1 MYRSIPGILILVLL
15 FLPAGLAPAFA
26 QQDEKRMFADRLTS
40 LSNFVLKSA
49 EVAASR
55 GQEEFVKTF
64 AQTVTDQMRQGFG
77 VELVDAV
84 REEGLDPSPELSQ
97 EYQNKL
103 QALETAAEE
112 QFSNAYFSAQ
122 VLALESMIQLIEEYQ
137 QTGQD
142 GALKAF
148 AANHLGGLRTLYI
161 RAQEFSVP

>member
-1 MYRSIPGILILVLL
+1 MYRSLPGILILVLL
-15 FLPAGLAPAFA
+15 FLPADLAPAFA

-77 VELVDAV
+77 VELVEAI
-84 REEGLDPSPELSQ
+84 RQEGLDPSPELSQ

-103 QALETAAEE
+103 QALETATEELRAAVQNSATVAAE
-112 QFSNAYFSAQ
+112 
-122 VLALESMIQLIEEYQ
+122 
-137 QTGQD
+137 
-142 GALKAF
+142 
-148 AANHLGGLRTLYI
+148 
-161 RAQEFSVP
+161 